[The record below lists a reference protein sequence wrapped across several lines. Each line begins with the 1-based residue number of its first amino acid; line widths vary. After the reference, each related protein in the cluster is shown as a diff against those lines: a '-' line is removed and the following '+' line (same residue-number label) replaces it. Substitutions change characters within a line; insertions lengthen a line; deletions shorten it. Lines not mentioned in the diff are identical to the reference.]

1 MRQLWLLGGICV
13 GIVLLLVVLV
23 TTILIPTAP
32 WNGDVPVGDG
42 NTAVVTMA
50 LQMAEH
56 LHCFPE
62 PVPPLDCAS
71 PTLPVPMDS
80 WFDAGFPPQVLAWG
94 QTHCAGC
101 PSWQNGQFQCVVFVI
116 SAYLESSTPLPVGG
130 ENANQYWAYFAH
142 QPGWIESQIPT
153 PGAIMAWSGGLY
165 GHVSIVLSVDSLH
178 HTITFAQANGQAPV
192 QTLPL
197 RADGSVD
204 THNGYW
210 NFFTVQG
217 YISPISS
224 SQGGVP
230 TGLPNS
236 PYVSV
241 ALSAAR
247 TAGIPDTTFVRQI
260 NVESGFNPKAVSP
273 AGAIGIAQFMPAT
286 ASGLGINPWDPVQAL
301 AAAARY
307 MANLIHSYG
316 GDEAK
321 ALAAYNA
328 GSGTVNWAVAVGG
341 TDWRAY
347 LPIETQHYLQN
358 ILG

>member
-1 MRQLWLLGGICV
+1 MRQLWLLGGICL
-13 GIVLLLVVLV
+13 GIVLLLALLV

-42 NTAVVTMA
+42 NSAVVTLA

-62 PVPPLDCAS
+62 PVPPQDCAS
-71 PTLPVPMDS
+71 PGLQVPMDS

-101 PSWQNGQFQCVVFVI
+101 PSWQNGSFQCVVFVI
-116 SAYLESSTPLPVGG
+116 GAYLESGTPLPVGG
-130 ENANQYWAYFAH
+130 ENADQYWDYFAH
-142 QPGWIESQIPT
+142 QPGWIESQVPT

-165 GHVSIVLSVDSLH
+165 GHVSIVLSVDALH
-178 HTITFAQANGQAPV
+178 HTITFAQANGRAPV

-217 YISPISS
+217 YISPATQT
-224 SQGGVP
+224 QGTIP
-230 TGLPNS
+230 PGLPNS
-236 PYVSV
+236 PCVRV
-241 ALSAAR
+241 AIEAAR
-247 TAGIPDTTFVRQI
+247 AAGIPETMFVRQI
-260 NVESGFNPKAVSP
+260 NDESGFDPNAVSP
-273 AGAIGIAQFMPAT
+273 AGAVGIAQFMPAT
-286 ASGLGINPWDPVQAL
+286 AAGLGINPWDPVQSL
-301 AAAARY
+301 YAAAHY
-307 MANLIHSYG
+307 MANLISSYG

-328 GSGTVNWAVAVGG
+328 GSGMVNWAISVGG
-341 TDWRAY
+341 TNWRAY
-347 LPIETQHYLQN
+347 LPIETQRYIQT